1 MTYRYVIDEIRRA
14 LVSAI
19 EKLGYSNSTQEEQ
32 NFDIS
37 EPAREEYGDLAC
49 NIAFRLSKKHKK
61 RPFDIANEI
70 VEKYLKPYISEKQ
83 KNNKSSSFIRSVETH
98 PSGYINFRVNFTKLA
113 ETTIDPILDD
123 PNFGFS
129 NLGHGKR
136 VLVEHTSVNPNKAL
150 HIGHVRNMVIGDSL
164 YRIMR
169 ATNHDAAV
177 LNYIDDSGL
186 QVADII
192 VGFKFAGFP
201 VDPEANST
209 NYSSTDNR
217 KNQSQDDYDNEE
229 KKYENENK
237 DARKFTK
244 FDHYCDEVYVKVN
257 ELYQTDKS
265 LEEKR
270 QLVLTEIEKGT
281 SDIARFSS
289 EITTRVLKD
298 QLKTTWRMK
307 TRYDLLNFES
317 QIIHSKLWDKSFE
330 LLREKSISQLETSG
344 KNNGCWILKIE
355 GEDDK
360 VIVRSNGTATY
371 IAKDIPYA
379 AWKLGIVGDPFNYYV
394 FTQQW
399 DGTPLWATTLSSSS
413 SSKSLSNND
422 RLEHPHFGSA
432 DVAITITDVRQDRL
446 QRIISKV
453 LDQLSTNGKEYYHL
467 GYESVSIS
475 SETANAIGLDI
486 GDKKFIHMSGR
497 KGINIDADYVLD
509 RLHSKAHEEVRKR
522 NPDLSTK
529 LSEEIAE
536 EIAVSALRYN
546 LIKQDLGKMITFDIS
561 ESLNLEGDTGPYLQ
575 YAYARSLH
583 ILQKSDQDYS
593 ERRYDLLTSEP
604 EHRVIKELAKF
615 DITLEEVVK
624 NLDPRLIAKYAY
636 TLATEFN
643 LFYEKVPVLRE
654 KDPQV
659 MHSRLVLVKAFG
671 SMLKKALTLLGVAPL
686 DKM

>member
-1 MTYRYVIDEIRRA
+1 MTFLCAIDEIHKA
-14 LVSAI
+14 LASSL
-19 EKLGYSNSTQEEQ
+19 ERLGYSDSVQAVQ
-32 NFDIS
+32 NIDIS

-49 NIAFRLSKKHKK
+49 NIAFPLSKKYKK

-70 VEKYLKPYISEKQ
+70 VEKHLKPYISEKR
-83 KNNKSSSFIRSVETH
+83 KNNKSSSFILSAETH
-98 PSGYINFRVNFTKLA
+98 PSGYINFRLNFTKLA
-113 ETTIDPILDD
+113 ESILDPILDN
-123 PNFGFS
+123 PGFGLSNF
-129 NLGHGKR
+129 GHGKR
-136 VLVEHTSVNPNKAL
+136 VLIEHTSVNPNKAL
-150 HIGHVRNMVIGDSL
+150 HIGHVRNMVIGDCL

-169 ATNHDAAV
+169 ATNHHVAV

-201 VDPEANST
+201 VDPGASHGNNSSMNNT
-209 NYSSTDNR
+209 S
-217 KNQSQDDYDNEE
+217 NQSQDYNDNNEYNYDKNE
-229 KKYENENK
+229 
-237 DARKFTK
+237 DRDITKFSK

-257 ELYQTDKS
+257 EMYQTDKS

-270 QLVLTEIEKGT
+270 QLVLGEIENGT
-281 SDIARFSS
+281 SDIAKFSS
-289 EITTRVLKD
+289 EITMRVLKD
-298 QLKTTWRMK
+298 QLKTSWRMK
-307 TRYDLLNFES
+307 THYDLLNFES
-317 QIIHSKLWDKSFE
+317 QIIHSKLWTKSFE
-330 LLREKSISQLETSG
+330 LLKEKGISQLETSG
-344 KNNGCWILKIE
+344 KNYGCWILKIE

-379 AWKLGIVGDPFNYYV
+379 AWKLGIVHDPFCYYI
-394 FTQQW
+394 FARQW
-399 DGTPLWATTLSSSS
+399 DDTSLWATTLN
-413 SSKSLSNND
+413 SKSISNNS
-422 RLEHPHFGSA
+422 RNELRGFGSA

-453 LDQLSTNGKEYYHL
+453 LDRLHTDNKEYYHL
-467 GYESVSIS
+467 GYESVSLS
-475 SETANAIGLDI
+475 SETAKVLGLDV
-486 GDKKFIHMSGR
+486 GDKKFVHMSGR
-497 KGINIDADYVLD
+497 KGINVDADYVLD

-522 NPDLSTK
+522 NPDLSTDS
-529 LSEEIAE
+529 SEGIAE
-536 EIAVSALRYN
+536 EIAVSALRYI
-546 LIKQDLGKMITFDIS
+546 LVKQDLGKMITFDIS

-593 ERRYDLLTSEP
+593 QRKYDLLTSEP
-604 EHRVIKELAKF
+604 EHKLIKELAKF
-615 DITLEEVVK
+615 DMVLEQAVK

-654 KDPQV
+654 KDPKI

-671 SMLKKALTLLGVAPL
+671 FMLKKALSLLGVTPL

>member
-19 EKLGYSNSTQEEQ
+19 EKLGYSNSVQEEQ
-32 NFDIS
+32 NFDVS

-49 NIAFRLSKKHKK
+49 NIAFKLSKSHKK

-70 VEKYLKPYISEKQ
+70 VDKFLRPYVSEKQ
-83 KNNKSSSFIRSVETH
+83 KDNKNSSFIHSVETH

-113 ETTIDPILDD
+113 EATLDPILDD

-129 NLGHGKR
+129 DLGHGKR

-150 HIGHVRNMVIGDSL
+150 HIGHIRNMVIGDSL

-201 VDPEANST
+201 VDPEDNGT
-209 NYSSTDNR
+209 IKSSTDNR
-217 KNQSQDDYDNEE
+217 NEHIKDDYDNEAKE
-229 KKYENENK
+229 NENENK
-237 DARKFTK
+237 EGRKFIK

-257 ELYQTDKS
+257 ELYQKDKS

-270 QLVLTEIEKGT
+270 QLVLAEIEKGT
-281 SDIARFSS
+281 SDIAKFSS

-298 QLKTTWRMK
+298 QLKTSWRMK

-317 QIIHSKLWDKSFE
+317 QILHSKLWNISFDI
-330 LLREKSISQLETSG
+330 LKQKSITQLETSG

-379 AWKLGIVGDPFNYYV
+379 AWKLGVVHDPFNYYI
-394 FTQQW
+394 FSQQW

-413 SSKSLSNND
+413 KSTSTTNSGAK
-422 RLEHPHFGSA
+422 HPEFGSA
-432 DVAITITDVRQDRL
+432 DIAITITDVRQERL

-453 LDQLSTNGKEYYHL
+453 LDQLHTDGKKYYHL
-467 GYESVSIS
+467 AYESVSIS
-475 SETANAIGLDI
+475 SETANALGLDI

-509 RLHSKAHEEVRKR
+509 RLHTKAHEEVRKR
-522 NPDLSTK
+522 NPDMSTK

-593 ERRYDLLTSEP
+593 QRRYDLLTSEP

-615 DITLEEVVK
+615 DIVLEEVVK

-643 LFYEKVPVLRE
+643 LFYEKVSVLRE

-671 SMLKKALTLLGVAPL
+671 SMLQKALTLLGVTPL

>member
-1 MTYRYVIDEIRRA
+1 MTFRCAIDEIRKAIA
-14 LVSAI
+14 LGL
-19 EKLGYSNSTQEEQ
+19 ERLGYSDSVQEVQ

-37 EPAREEYGDLAC
+37 EPARKEYGDLAC
-49 NIAFRLSKKHKK
+49 NIAFPLSKKHKK

-83 KNNKSSSFIRSVETH
+83 KNDKSSSFILSAETH
-98 PSGYINFRVNFTKLA
+98 PSGYINFRLNFTKLA
-113 ETTIDPILDD
+113 ETILDPILDD
-123 PNFGFS
+123 PTFGFS
-129 NLGHGKR
+129 DLGQGKR
-136 VLVEHTSVNPNKAL
+136 VLIEHTSVNPNKAL

-192 VGFKFAGFP
+192 VGFRYAGFP
-201 VDPEANST
+201 VEPATSRPNNSSRDNT
-209 NYSSTDNR
+209 N
-217 KNQSQDDYDNEE
+217 NQSQDDDNNDY
-229 KKYENENK
+229 KDDKHKNK
-237 DARKFTK
+237 DAKRFTK

-270 QLVLTEIEKGT
+270 QLVLSEIEKGT
-281 SDIARFSS
+281 SDIAKFSS
-289 EITTRVLKD
+289 EITMRVLND
-298 QLKTTWRMK
+298 QLKTSWRMK

-317 QIIHSKLWDKSFE
+317 QILHSKLWIKSFD
-330 LLREKSISQLETSG
+330 LLKKNGISQLETSG
-344 KNNGCWILKIE
+344 KNNGCWVLKIE
-355 GEDDK
+355 GEEDK

-379 AWKLGIVGDPFNYYV
+379 AWKLGIVHDPFYYYI
-394 FTQQW
+394 FAEQW
-399 DGTPLWATTLSSSS
+399 DGTPLWATSLNSN
-413 SSKSLSNND
+413 SLSENSTSMH
-422 RLEHPHFGSA
+422 LEFSSA

-453 LDQLSTNGKEYYHL
+453 LDRLHTNSKQYYHL
-467 GYESVSIS
+467 GYESVSLS
-475 SETANAIGLDI
+475 SETAKVLGLDV
-486 GDKKFIHMSGR
+486 GDKKFVHMSGR
-497 KGINIDADYVLD
+497 KGINVDADYVLD

-522 NPDLSTK
+522 NPELSTE

-536 EIAVSALRYN
+536 EIAVSAIRYI

-593 ERRYDLLTSEP
+593 QRKYDLLTSEP
-604 EHRVIKELAKF
+604 EHRLIKELAKF
-615 DITLEEVVK
+615 DVVLEQAVK

-654 KDPQV
+654 KDPKI

-671 SMLKKALTLLGVAPL
+671 FMLRKVLNLLGVSPL